1 VYVDEVERRAYPEGI
16 QFDSSPIFERVFDDP
31 PVAVYRVR

>member
-1 VYVDEVERRAYPEGI
+1 VERRAYPQGI
-16 QFDSSPIFERVFDDP
+16 QFDISPVFEKAFEEP